1 MKMSNHSIGAR
12 MATALGLVLA
22 LLLGAALFG
31 IATLYRT
38 LGTYDTTVLERV
50 AQERAVSRMESEFK
64 TQVLE
69 WKNTLLRGEELRP
82 HYSKIQVLVGE
93 PLAAGAALVTS
104 GAITP
109 ESFHDRTA
117 PIAGPAGL
125 ADAVRKGLL
134 RKATAADAE
143 AWSEAV
149 MQNNP
154 QRDLPP
160 VAGKGVPR
168 PPKPGLFNA
177 YVVLEPFTYPSG
189 LYGGNS
195 ATFLIPRGV
204 PKPAGNPGHSSVYDF
219 NTLNCQGVQCSAR

>member
-1 MKMSNHSIGAR
+1 VA
-12 MATALGLVLA
+12 GLVPGTPLLVSSHDNKGPCGYFYVDANHLA
-22 LLLGAALFG
+22 PLNPLSKRVFG
-31 IATLYRT
+31 
-38 LGTYDTTVLERV
+38 
-50 AQERAVSRMESEFK
+50 RAVDMVFPAVNGK
-64 TQVLE
+64 VT
-69 WKNTLLRGEELRP
+69 
-82 HYSKIQVLVGE
+82 IGE

-117 PIAGPAGL
+117 PLAGPAGL
-125 ADAVRKGLL
+125 ADAVRRGLL

-149 MQNNP
+149 LQNTP

-160 VAGKGVPR
+160 VAGQGVPR
-168 PPKPGLFNA
+168 PPRPGLFNA
-177 YVVLEPFTYPSG
+177 YVVQKPFTYPSG

-204 PKPAGNPGHSSVYDF
+204 PKPAGNAGHSSVYDF
-219 NTLNCQGVQCSAR
+219 NTLNCQGVRCSAR